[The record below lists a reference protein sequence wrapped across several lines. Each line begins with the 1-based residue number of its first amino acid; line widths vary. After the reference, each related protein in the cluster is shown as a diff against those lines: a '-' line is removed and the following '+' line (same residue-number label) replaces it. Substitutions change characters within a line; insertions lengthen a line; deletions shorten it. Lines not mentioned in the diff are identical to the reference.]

1 MNRDQDSKENAPEV
15 MKNASATSNPKP
27 KTSPAGSSGTR
38 SYSTSTKRRAE
49 MEVTPDPEPQMPAV
63 LEYPE
68 GGLGHKFSLPEM
80 PLPRTEHFKHRYDPV
95 VDQLTKSLMRHGKLS
110 AAQKV

>member
-1 MNRDQDSKENAPEV
+1 MNRDQDAKENAPEV
-15 MKNASATSNPKP
+15 MKNASATSNPKL

-38 SYSTSTKRRAE
+38 SYSTSTRRRAN
-49 MEVTPDPEPQMPAV
+49 MDVTPDLGTQEPAV
-63 LEYPE
+63 VEYPE
-68 GGLGHKFSLPEM
+68 GGLGHKFALPEM
-80 PLPRTEHFKHRYDPV
+80 PMPRTEHFKHRYDPV